1 MADADFAGDL
11 PEEMEGELE
20 DEDPEA
26 LKQKLAELDAE
37 AEKLKEDTTKMEEEL
52 KGGGAN
58 TPGSKEEAD
67 SRSVYV
73 GNVRTSQ
80 TTCPCSLT
88 QTRFCGAC
96 ASRQSGMS
104 AAAAAAAATAAAAKN
119 IKMSHW
125 FILLFCTFSRMYI
138 CVRVCVCALDNP

>member
-20 DEDPEA
+20 EEDAPEA

-37 AEKLKEDTTKMEEEL
+37 AEKLKEDATKMEEEL

-58 TPGSKEEAD
+58 TSGSKEEAD

-73 GNVRTSQ
+73 GNVRISQ
-80 TTCPCSLT
+80 
-88 QTRFCGAC
+88 QMAC
-96 ASRQSGMS
+96 VLVWDQ
-104 AAAAAAAATAAAAKN
+104 
-119 IKMSHW
+119 HW
-125 FILLFCTFSRMYI
+125 FAERARCANGLTRGGVDEEKEGSLSCPSTCT
-138 CVRVCVCALDNP
+138 RVCV

>member
-11 PEEMEGELE
+11 PEEMEGELEE

-52 KGGGAN
+52 KGGAN

-73 GNVRTSQ
+73 GNVRISQ
-80 TTCPCSLT
+80 EIHL
-88 QTRFCGAC
+88 C
-96 ASRQSGMS
+96 AR
-104 AAAAAAAATAAAAKN
+104 
-119 IKMSHW
+119 
-125 FILLFCTFSRMYI
+125 
-138 CVRVCVCALDNP
+138 

>member
-20 DEDPEA
+20 EEDDPEA

-37 AEKLKEDTTKMEEEL
+37 AEKLKEEGKKMEEEM
-52 KGGGAN
+52 KAGEAGAS

-73 GNVRTSQ
+73 GNV
-80 TTCPCSLT
+80 CSKSTL
-88 QTRFCGAC
+88 
-96 ASRQSGMS
+96 
-104 AAAAAAAATAAAAKN
+104 
-119 IKMSHW
+119 
-125 FILLFCTFSRMYI
+125 
-138 CVRVCVCALDNP
+138 